1 MFLHSQ
7 LCSFL
12 YSQEISI
19 YCAQLRVEM
28 MWLLFSGYSFLFLK
42 VGQFTLSIVLVLEI
56 EMVVSWFGHY
66 IFENVVL

>member
-1 MFLHSQ
+1 MIEQKTQCVAYFCFYWQHKSNWL
-7 LCSFL
+7 F
-12 YSQEISI
+12 IK
-19 YCAQLRVEM
+19 
-28 MWLLFSGYSFLFLK
+28 LLFGGYSLLFLK